1 MNNKQPPRGKPDYK
15 PPLSYKVLTPL
26 YDLVI
31 TALTRERVWRSA
43 FVHEISPQT
52 SDRILDIGSGTGSLA
67 LAVHKAAPGTRYIGV
82 DPDEDAVRRA
92 RKKTAK
98 LKSSIRFEVGYFS
111 AENAYFEEPPTKIVT
126 SLVLHQV
133 PVTEKQRIIQEVFQL
148 LPVGGAIYIA
158 DYGRQSSWLMRLLF
172 RLTVQLLDGVEDTQP
187 NADGI
192 IPVLL
197 EQSGFRHV
205 GERNRIATATGVI
218 SIYSA
223 TKPNPLQGNS

>member
-1 MNNKQPPRGKPDYK
+1 MNHKQPRRGKPNYK

-31 TALTRERVWRSA
+31 AALTRERVWRKA
-43 FVHEISPQT
+43 FIHEISPQT
-52 SDRILDIGSGTGSLA
+52 SDHILDIGSGTGSLA
-67 LAVHKAAPGTRYIGV
+67 LALHKAAPGIRYVGV

-98 LKSSIRFEVGYFS
+98 LKSSIRFEVAFFS
-111 AENAYFEEPPTKIVT
+111 ASQAYFDEPPRKIVT

-205 GERNRIATATGVI
+205 GEPDRIASATGVI
-218 SIYSA
+218 SIYAGEKLEQAEEGS
-223 TKPNPLQGNS
+223 